1 MLPWR
6 TSVRIPRASSERV
19 SLPFTKMHG
28 AGNDFVLLDGRENMP
43 ADLSGLAGALA
54 DRHFGVGCDQVL
66 VVRTGAAARFAMEI
80 WNSDG
85 SRAEMCGNG
94 IRCLAKWLFD
104 GGELGAGREPIETLG
119 GARWVEV
126 GGYSHGVFEVA
137 VGMGVPSFDPAS
149 LPMRPGAVAPNEA
162 RLTPDGLALDIVGV
176 SMGNPH
182 AVAFVDDV
190 DAFPL
195 HAIGPMVESDGV
207 FPDRVNFEVVQ
218 VTGPASLRV
227 RVWERGAGLT
237 LACGTGAAAAAAAG
251 VAAGKV
257 QAGHVELDMPGG
269 RLAVSWDGPGTES
282 VLHGPAVTVFSGQW
296 PDA

>member
-1 MLPWR
+1 M
-6 TSVRIPRASSERV
+6 

-28 AGNDFVLLDGRENMP
+28 AGNDFVLLDGREDLP
-43 ADLSGLAGALA
+43 ADLSSLAAALA

-66 VVRTGAAARFAMEI
+66 VVRAGATARFAMEI
-80 WNSDG
+80 WNADG

-104 GGELGAGREPIETLG
+104 RSELGAERETIETLG
-119 GARWVEV
+119 GPSWVEV
-126 GGYSHGVFEVA
+126 AGDNHGLFEVA

-149 LPMRPGAVAPNEA
+149 LPMRPGAVAPNQA
-162 RLTPDGLALDIVGV
+162 RLTRDGLDLEVVGV

-190 DAFPL
+190 DAFAL
-195 HAIGPMVESDGV
+195 HEIGPIVERDGV

-218 VTGPASLRV
+218 VTGPASLRM
-227 RVWERGAGLT
+227 RVWERGVGLT
-237 LACGTGAAAAAAAG
+237 LACGTGAAASAAVS

-257 QAGHVELDMPGG
+257 RAGHVELDMPGG

-282 VLHGPAVTVFSGQW
+282 VLHGPAVTVFNGEW
-296 PDA
+296 PDS